1 MRLPKV
7 VVEQIYEASLRFAEV
22 LETLE
27 VTLDQKTMRR
37 IKTGERE
44 FRSGKY
50 ITAKGTKAIRKVLST

>member
-44 FRSGKY
+44 FRNGKY